1 MIKSSL
7 LTLLIWGMAMQITL
21 AQGGS
26 SCSLATE
33 ANRGINISNNFE
45 GDQWFIYTATSNGI
59 ITISSRGMTDA
70 NTYLEV
76 YDDCDSQAFIFS
88 DNFSNEQSEVSFEA
102 IAGYSYLINWSGEHT
117 AMKYEWTLEESSV
130 LEGETCGSPLVID
143 VETIKSY
150 NPTNKYRWY
159 QFTAS
164 RDGKVTIS
172 STGDNTDSCR
182 VAIFDDCSYTSYLNN
197 DESWN
202 ASKIAFDAQ
211 EGQSY
216 LICWQNGAQ
225 SDSIEWT
232 IEESDWEKGEL
243 CSDPI
248 DIDVSEG
255 NETDHEDATDKWY
268 RFIPQSDGEMSVTS
282 VDLTAEDTYLE
293 VYEGCGEAP
302 VFYSDDASGLQSEVT
317 MSVSGGTAYYI
328 KWDKL
333 FRPQAYTWS
342 LISDVSS
349 TTGME
354 DDSEIEV
361 EVYPNPTTGI
371 VHVNLSKFESTTVY
385 SKILN
390 AAGAIKGMKQLTG
403 GVVET
408 LDISNLKPGVYHIV
422 FSDLV
427 SQSVVRLVKK

>member
-1 MIKSSL
+1 MIKISL
-7 LTLLIWGMAMQITL
+7 LSLLLWGMAIQITL

-26 SCSLATE
+26 SCSLAAE
-33 ANRGINISNNFE
+33 VSQGINISNNFE
-45 GDQWFIYTATSNGI
+45 GDQWFAYTAKSNGI
-59 ITISSRGMTDA
+59 ITISSCGMTDA
-70 NTYLEV
+70 NTYVEI
-76 YDDCDSQAFIFS
+76 YDDCDSEPFIFS
-88 DNFSNEQSEVSFEA
+88 DDFNNEQSEVSFEA
-102 IAGYSYLINWSGEHT
+102 IAGLSYLINWKGDKT
-117 AMKYEWTLEESSV
+117 AMKYEWTLEETSV
-130 LEGETCGSPLVID
+130 LEGETCGSPIIVYSGD
-143 VETIKSY
+143 NENY

-164 RDGKVTIS
+164 RDGKVTVS

-216 LICWQNGAQ
+216 LICWQNGAA

-232 IEESDWEKGEL
+232 IEESDWEKGER

-248 DIDVSEG
+248 DIDVSEN

-268 RFIPQSDGEMSVTS
+268 RFIPQNDGEMSVSS
-282 VDLTAEDTYLE
+282 VLMTTEDTYLE

-302 VFYSDDASGLQSEVT
+302 VVYSDDASDLQSEVT
-317 MSVSGGTAYYI
+317 MNVTGGKAYYI

-333 FRPQAYTWS
+333 FRPKAYTWS
-342 LISDVSS
+342 LISDTS
-349 TTGME
+349 TSTDL
-354 DDSEIEV
+354 DDENNVAV

-371 VHVNLSKFESTTVY
+371 VHVNLSKFESSTVY
-385 SKILN
+385 AKILN
-390 AAGAIKGMKQLTG
+390 AAGAVKGMKQLTG
-403 GVVET
+403 GAVET
-408 LDISNLKPGVYHIV
+408 LDISGLKTGVYHIV

-427 SQSVVRLVKK
+427 SQSVVRLVKE